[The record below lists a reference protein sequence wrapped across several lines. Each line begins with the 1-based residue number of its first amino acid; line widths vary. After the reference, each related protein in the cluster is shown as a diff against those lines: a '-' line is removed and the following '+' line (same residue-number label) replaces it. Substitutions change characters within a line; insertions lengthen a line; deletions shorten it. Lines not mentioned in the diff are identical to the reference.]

1 MFLDE
6 LHNRNISQKGLS
18 VAGGGDVIM
27 VDLGTYLFHLLTQ
40 DTGFA
45 LILELCVLFFLESL
59 LHLNTAMGR
68 NI

>member
-6 LHNRNISQKGLS
+6 LHNRDISQKGLS
-18 VAGGGDVIM
+18 VTGGDVITI
-27 VDLGTYLFHLLTQ
+27 DLGTYLFHLLTQ
-40 DTGFA
+40 DTGFT